1 MKQFVY
7 ASAYGTAN
15 GNITLVETGDAKVKN
30 LVLKRTTA
38 EGGDILYPIYGKDL
52 TFTVGTYSGDNLG
65 AAYTASFTVPAV
77 QKGLEYNVIFVK
89 KGLGINDRSNW
100 SFGVRSNA
108 NDSAKTIAK
117 QIVDYVNGNSTELG
131 LTAAVSGEGENIV
144 TVTGAEKGQGYAV
157 VLGEELAGLT
167 LTETKAK
174 PVLFD
179 AAYVKDLANKCA
191 ADAGFEYT
199 YDELEGLYPNRE
211 FNPFNVT
218 GTGFKVY
225 TIRFTEPRAVGTREE
240 SVYQVIHVA
249 FPSNATTTSFD
260 TALNGLK

>member
-7 ASAYGTAN
+7 ASAYGTSN
-15 GNITLVETGDAKVKN
+15 GNIKLVETGDAKVKN
-30 LVLKRTTA
+30 LVLKRTAA

-52 TFTVGTYSGDNLG
+52 TFTVGTYSGDNVG
-65 AAYTASFTVPAV
+65 SVYTASFDIPEV

-100 SFGVRSNA
+100 SFGIRSNA
-108 NDSAKTIAK
+108 NDDTSTIANK
-117 QIVDYVNGNSTELG
+117 ICDYVNANSTELG
-131 LTAAVSGEGENIV
+131 LTA
-144 TVTGAEKGQGYAV
+144 TVVDDTMVRVQGTEKGQDYALV
-157 VLGEELAGLT
+157 FGEELSGVVP
-167 LTETKAK
+167 EESKAK

-249 FPSNATTTSFD
+249 FPSGATTTD
-260 TALNGLK
+260 LETALKALQ